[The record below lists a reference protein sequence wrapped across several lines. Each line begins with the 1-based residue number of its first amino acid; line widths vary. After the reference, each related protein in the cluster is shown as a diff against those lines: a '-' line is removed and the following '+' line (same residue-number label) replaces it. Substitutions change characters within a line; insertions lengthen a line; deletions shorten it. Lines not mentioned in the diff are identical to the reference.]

1 MPLQKLQFRPGV
13 NRETTSYSNEGGWFD
28 CDKVRFRFG
37 TPEKI
42 GGWEKYSG
50 KSFLGTCRA
59 LKPFVALQGESY
71 LGVGTHLKYYINEG
85 GGYNDIT
92 PLRLTT
98 VAGDVTFAAV
108 NGSAYIT
115 VTDSNHGA
123 NINDFVTFSGAA
135 SLGGAITAAVLN
147 QEYQINQIVN
157 SSSYKIIARDV
168 ASLNDIT
175 IDGAYTPT
183 PVLANGSDTGNGGG
197 SIVGKY
203 QITVGLDT
211 TVAGTGWG
219 AGTWSRGAWGSAAN
233 LTAVGDTLRI
243 WSHDNFGED
252 LIINV
257 RNGGIYY
264 WDKSTSS
271 APFQRA
277 VALSDLAGAD
287 PTTPTIA
294 KQVMISD
301 RDRHVIV
308 FGCDAQD
315 NIGVQDPL
323 LIRFSDQEN
332 PLVWSAQATNTAG
345 DLRIGTGSE
354 IITAI
359 ETRQQI
365 LVFTDKSLHAMQ
377 YLGPPFTFGIS
388 MLSENITIAS
398 PLAAIAVDD
407 MVMWMGEQEFYI
419 YSGQVQKLPCS
430 VRSYVFNDFNQDQ
443 AEKVTAAVNSSYSE
457 IWWFYP
463 SATVDANG
471 LVNQNIDRY
480 VVYNYQ
486 EQVWSYGTL
495 ARSAWID
502 RGIGQYPIAAS
513 LDGYLYYHE
522 FGNDDGSVNPPAG
535 INAYIESSQMSM
547 GAGDNFVLLSKLIP
561 DVTFD
566 GSSSPSPNV
575 DFTLQTRRF
584 PGSAYDQTT
593 VSDIIRSSTVPVEQY
608 TDQVRL
614 RMRGR
619 SFALKIE
626 SDNTGVEWRLGTPRV
641 ELRPDGRR

>member
-92 PLRLTT
+92 PIRETT
-98 VAGDVTFAAV
+98 AAGAVTFSAV

-123 NINDFVTFSGAA
+123 QINDFVTFSGAA
-135 SLGGAITAAVLN
+135 SLGGVITAAVLN

-219 AGTWSRGAWGSAAN
+219 AGTWSRGTWGSAAN

-308 FGCDAQD
+308 FGCDAQN

>member
-13 NRETTSYSNEGGWFD
+13 NRETTSYTNEGGWFD

-59 LKPFVALQGESY
+59 LHPFVALAGESY
-71 LGVGTHLKYYINEG
+71 LGVGTHLKYYLNEG

-92 PLRLTT
+92 PIRATT
-98 VAGDVTFAAV
+98 AAGDVTFAAV
-108 NGSAYIT
+108 NGSSTVT
-115 VTDSNHGA
+115 VTDASHGA
-123 NINDFVTFSGAA
+123 LEGDFVTFSGAA
-135 SLGGAITAAVLN
+135 SLGGNITAAVLN
-147 QEYQINQIVN
+147 QEYQIARIVN
-157 SSSYKIIARDV
+157 SSSYEVVAREV

-175 IDGAYTPT
+175 IDGVYTPT

-197 SIVGKY
+197 SIVGTY
-203 QITVGLDT
+203 QIQSGLDT

-219 AGTWSRGAWGSAAN
+219 AGTWSRGAWGSAAS
-233 LTAVGDTLRI
+233 LTAVGDILRI

-271 APFQRA
+271 APFARA
-277 VALSDLAGAD
+277 VELQSLAGAD
-287 PTTPTIA
+287 ATTPTIA

-332 PLVWSAQATNTAG
+332 PLIWSAQATNTAG

-354 IITAI
+354 IITAL

-365 LVFTDKSLHAMQ
+365 LVWTDKSLHSMQ
-377 YLGPPFTFGIS
+377 FLGPPFTFGIS
-388 MLSENITIAS
+388 MISENITIAS
-398 PLAAIAVDD
+398 PLSAIAVDD

-419 YSGQVQKLPCS
+419 YSGQVQNLPCS
-430 VRSYVFNDFNQDQ
+430 VKAYVFNDFNQDQ

-463 SATVDANG
+463 SASSDTV
-471 LVNQNIDRY
+471 DRY
-480 VVYNYQ
+480 VIYNYA
-486 EQVWSYGTL
+486 EQVWYYGNLNRT
-495 ARSAWID
+495 AWID
-502 RGIGQYPIAAS
+502 RGIGQYPVAAS
-513 LDGYLYYHE
+513 TDGYLYYHE
-522 FGNDDGSVNPPAG
+522 FGTDDGSVNPPAA
-535 INAYIESSQMSM
+535 ISSYIESSQMSI
-547 GAGDNFVLLSKLIP
+547 GAGDNFVFLSKLIP

-566 GSSSPSPNV
+566 GSTSPSPNV
-575 DFTLQTRRF
+575 DFTLETRRF
-584 PGSAYDQTT
+584 PGTDYNQT
-593 VSDIIRSSTVPVEQY
+593 VQNNVIRSSTVPVEQF

-626 SDNTGVEWRLGTPRV
+626 SDTTGVEWRLGTPRV
-641 ELRPDGRR
+641 DIRPDGRR

>member
-13 NRETTSYSNEGGWFD
+13 NRETTSYTNEGGWFD

-59 LKPFVALQGESY
+59 LHPFVALAGENY

-92 PLRLTT
+92 PLRVTT
-98 VAGDVTFAAV
+98 SAGDVTFAAA
-108 NGSAYIT
+108 NGSSTLT
-115 VTDSNHGA
+115 VTDLDHGA
-123 NINDFVTFSGAA
+123 LAGDFVTFSGAS
-135 SLGGAITAAVLN
+135 SLGGNITAAVLN
-147 QEYQINQIVN
+147 QEYQIDRVENANTYEIV
-157 SSSYKIIARDV
+157 AREV

-175 IDGAYTPT
+175 INGAYTPT
-183 PVLANGSDTGNGGG
+183 PVLANGSDTGNGGS
-197 SIVGKY
+197 SIVGEY
-203 QITVGLDT
+203 QIQRGLDT
-211 TVAGTGWG
+211 TVAGAGWG
-219 AGTWSRGAWGSAAN
+219 AGTWSRGAWGSAAS
-233 LTAVGDTLRI
+233 LTAVGDILRI

-257 RNGGIYY
+257 RDGGIYY

-277 VALSDLAGAD
+277 VELSSLAGAD
-287 PTTPTIA
+287 ATTPTIA

-332 PLVWSAQATNTAG
+332 PLVWSAEATNTAG

-354 IITAI
+354 IITAL

-388 MLSENITIAS
+388 MISENITIAS
-398 PLAAIAVDD
+398 PLSAIAVDD

-419 YSGQVQKLPCS
+419 YSGQVQRLPCS
-430 VRSYVFNDFNQDQ
+430 VRAYVFNDFNQDQ
-443 AEKVTAAVNSSYSE
+443 AEKVTAAVNSSFSE

-463 SATVDANG
+463 SAGSDT
-471 LVNQNIDRY
+471 IDKY

-486 EQVWSYGTL
+486 EQVWYYGNMT
-495 ARSAWID
+495 RTAWID
-502 RGIGQYPIAAS
+502 RGIGQYPVAAS
-513 LDGYLYYHE
+513 TDGYLYYHE
-522 FGNDDGSVNPPAG
+522 FGTDDGSVNPPAA
-535 INAYIESSQMSM
+535 ISSYIESSQMSI
-547 GAGDNFVLLSKLIP
+547 GAGDNFVFLSKLIP

-566 GSSSPSPNV
+566 GSTSPSPNV
-575 DFTLQTRRF
+575 DFTLETRRF
-584 PGSAYDQTT
+584 PGADYNQTT
-593 VSDIIRSSTVPVEQY
+593 SSNVIRSSTVPVEQF

>member
-92 PLRLTT
+92 PIRETT
-98 VAGDVTFAAV
+98 AAGAVTFAAV
-108 NGSAYIT
+108 NGSSTLTI
-115 VTDSNHGA
+115 TDSNHGA
-123 NINDFVTFSGAA
+123 TQFDFVTFSGAA
-135 SLGGAITAAVLN
+135 SLGGVITAAVLN
-147 QEYQINQIVN
+147 QEYQVSRIVSAN
-157 SSSYKIIARDV
+157 SFEVVAREV

-175 IDGAYTPT
+175 IDGQYTPT
-183 PVLANGSDTGNGGG
+183 PVVADGSDTGNGGG
-197 SIVGKY
+197 SIVGTY

-211 TVAGTGWG
+211 TVSGAGWG
-219 AGTWSRGAWGSAAN
+219 AGTWSRGTWGSAAN

-271 APFQRA
+271 APFAPA

-287 PTTPTIA
+287 ATTPTIA

-354 IITAI
+354 IITAV

-463 SATVDANG
+463 SATVTNG
-471 LVNQNIDRY
+471 LINQNIDKY

-486 EQVWSYGTL
+486 EKVWYYGNL

-535 INAYIESSQMSM
+535 INSYIESSQMSM

-575 DFTLQTRRF
+575 DFTFQTRRF

-593 VSDIIRSSTVPVEQY
+593 VSDIIRSSTVPVEQF

-619 SFALKIE
+619 SFALKIQ

>member
-13 NRETTSYSNEGGWFD
+13 NRETTSYTNEGGWFD

-59 LKPFVALQGESY
+59 LHPFVALAGENY

-92 PLRLTT
+92 PIRATT
-98 VAGDVTFAAV
+98 SAGDVTFAAT
-108 NGSAYIT
+108 NGSSTLT
-115 VTDSNHGA
+115 VTDGAHGA
-123 NINDFVTFSGAA
+123 LAGDFVTFSGAT
-135 SLGGAITAAVLN
+135 SLGGNITAAVLN
-147 QEYQINQIVN
+147 QEYQIDRVPNDDTYEIV
-157 SSSYKIIARDV
+157 AREV

-175 IDGAYTPT
+175 INGAYTPT
-183 PVLANGSDTGNGGG
+183 PVLANGSDTGNGGS
-197 SIVGKY
+197 SIVGEY
-203 QITVGLDT
+203 QIQRGLDT
-211 TVAGTGWG
+211 TVAGSGWG
-219 AGTWSRGAWGSAAN
+219 AGTWSRGAWGSAAS
-233 LTAVGDTLRI
+233 LTAVGDILRI

-257 RNGGIYY
+257 RDGGIYY

-277 VALSDLAGAD
+277 VELSSLAGAD
-287 PTTPTIA
+287 ATTPTIA

-332 PLVWSAQATNTAG
+332 PLVWSAEATNTAG

-354 IITAI
+354 IITAL

-388 MLSENITIAS
+388 MISENITIAS
-398 PLAAIAVDD
+398 PLSAIAVDD

-419 YSGQVQKLPCS
+419 YSGQVQRLPCS
-430 VRSYVFNDFNQDQ
+430 VRAYVFNDFNQDQ
-443 AEKVTAAVNSSYSE
+443 AEKVTAAVNSSFSE

-463 SATVDANG
+463 SAGSDT
-471 LVNQNIDRY
+471 IDKY

-486 EQVWSYGTL
+486 EQVWYYGNMT
-495 ARSAWID
+495 RTAWID
-502 RGIGQYPIAAS
+502 RGIGQYPVAAS
-513 LDGYLYYHE
+513 TDGYLYYHE
-522 FGNDDGSVNPPAG
+522 FGTDDGSVNPPAA
-535 INAYIESSQMSM
+535 ISSYIESSQMSI
-547 GAGDNFVLLSKLIP
+547 GAGDNFVFLSKLIP

-566 GSSSPSPNV
+566 GSTSPSPNV
-575 DFTLQTRRF
+575 DFTLETRRF
-584 PGSAYDQTT
+584 PGADYNQTT
-593 VSDIIRSSTVPVEQY
+593 SSNVIRSSTVPVEQF